1 MTTRSELMSRRSS
14 APEDQER
21 KPAVRQALVRFLLG
35 SALALVI
42 LAAGTVY
49 VGGRIAEDQA
59 LSEARNVAKLLAQ
72 RVAAPLVTEAFRE
85 GNPQAKNRLES
96 AMRERLRDGSITHIK
111 LWDPDGTVL
120 WSDESNMIGHTYPID
135 PEDRKLFGTTN
146 ATADV
151 SPLNKLENANER
163 ASGELLE
170 VYAGARDDSGHPI
183 MFEAYLPLDTLHRQE
198 VAIITGV
205 LPVGIGGL
213 LLFAI
218 FVLPMAIR
226 LSRRVERHEAER
238 SKMMRHALVASEL
251 ERRRLAQE
259 LHDGVIQ
266 DLAGITFALPTV
278 AASLPDDEDGDEARE
293 TVDSVTELVQKD
305 ATALRS
311 MLVELYPPDL
321 GGKGFAMAVR
331 DIARSASE
339 QGVAVKVDV
348 DPDLVVPLDVA
359 TLAYRVIREGL
370 RNVVKHARATAAE
383 VRMRVDSGRLDVV
396 VADDGQGVDPSTT
409 AERGHFGLQLLRDTV
424 SDLGGTLRLGANE
437 PQGAVLNVS
446 IPMDLIPS

>member
-1 MTTRSELMSRRSS
+1 MTTPSDPAPDSGGTPEERR
-14 APEDQER
+14 R
-21 KPAVRQALVRFLLG
+21 TPAVRQAVVRFLVA

-42 LAAGTVY
+42 LAAGTAF
-49 VGGRIAEDQA
+49 VGSRVAEDQA
-59 LSEARNVAKLLAQ
+59 LREARSVAGLLAQ
-72 RVAAPLVTEAFRE
+72 RVAAPLVTDEFRR
-85 GNPQAKNRLES
+85 NDPKAVRRLQS
-96 AMRERLRDGSITHIK
+96 AMRERLRDGSIKHIK

-120 WSDESNMIGHTYPID
+120 WSDEDIIGKKYPID
-135 PEDRKLFGTTN
+135 PEDQKLFGTTN
-146 ATADV
+146 ATAEV
-151 SPLNKLENANER
+151 SELTKEENAKEQ
-163 ASGELLE
+163 ASGKLLE
-170 VYAGARDDSGHPI
+170 VYAGARDESGRPI
-183 MFEAYLPLDTLHRQE
+183 MFEAYLPLDTLRRQE

-213 LLFAI
+213 LLFAVV
-218 FVLPMAIR
+218 VLPMAIR

-251 ERRRLAQE
+251 ERRRIAQE

-266 DLAGITFALPTV
+266 DMAGITFALPTV
-278 AASLPDDEDGDEARE
+278 VSSLPDDEAGDEARE
-293 TVDSVTELVQKD
+293 TVQSVTDLVQKD

-311 MLVELYPPDL
+311 MLIELYPPDL

-339 QGVAVKVDV
+339 QGVTVNVDV

-383 VRMRVDSGRLDVV
+383 VRMRVVAGRLDVTV
-396 VADDGQGVDPSTT
+396 TDDGRGVDPSKG
-409 AERGHFGLQLLRDTV
+409 AERGHLGLQLLQDTV
-424 SDLGGTLRLGANE
+424 SDLGGTIRLASNE
-437 PQGAVLNVS
+437 PRGAVLNVS
-446 IPMDLIPS
+446 IPMNLIPS

>member
-1 MTTRSELMSRRSS
+1 MTPSEHMPDRSS
-14 APEDQER
+14 SQEDRQS

-35 SALALVI
+35 SVLALVI

-49 VGGRIAEDQA
+49 VGSRIAEDQA
-59 LSEARNVAKLLAQ
+59 LSEARNVARLLAQ
-72 RVAAPLVTEAFRE
+72 RVAAPLVTEAYRQ
-85 GNPQAKNRLES
+85 GDPRAKRRLES
-96 AMRERLRDGSITHIK
+96 AMRERIRDGSIVHIK
-111 LWDPDGTVL
+111 LWNPDGTVL
-120 WSDESNMIGHTYPID
+120 WSDESSMIGRAYPID
-135 PEDRKLFGTTN
+135 EEDRKLFGTTD

-151 SPLNKLENANER
+151 STLDKKENVNEQS
-163 ASGELLE
+163 SGELLE
-170 VYAGARDDSGHPI
+170 VYAGARDDTGRPI

-218 FVLPMAIR
+218 VVLPMAIR

-251 ERRRLAQE
+251 ERRRIAQE

-278 AASLPDDEDGDEARE
+278 TASLPDDEDGNEARE
-293 TVDSVTELVQKD
+293 TVDSVTDLVQKD

-331 DIARSASE
+331 DIARTASE

-383 VRMRVDSGRLDVV
+383 VRMRVESGRLDVV
-396 VADDGQGVDPSTT
+396 VADDGEGVDPATT
-409 AERGHFGLQLLRDTV
+409 AERGHLGLQLLRDTV

-437 PQGAVLNVS
+437 PRGAVLNVS
-446 IPMDLIPS
+446 IPMDLIPA

>member
-1 MTTRSELMSRRSS
+1 MTTRSDHMSNRSSTPEDRRS
-14 APEDQER
+14 
-21 KPAVRQALVRFLLG
+21 KPAVRQAVVRFLVG

-42 LAAGTVY
+42 LAAGTVF

-72 RVAAPLVTEAFRE
+72 RVAAPLVTKAFRT
-85 GNPQAKNRLES
+85 GDPQAKNRLEA
-96 AMRERLRDGSITHIK
+96 AMRERLRDGSIVHIK

-120 WSDESNMIGHTYPID
+120 WSDETTMIGNRYPID
-135 PEDRKLFGTTN
+135 AEDRELFGTTK
-146 ATADV
+146 ATAEV
-151 SPLNKLENANER
+151 STLDKKENVNEQ

-170 VYAGARDDSGHPI
+170 VYAGARDGTRRPI

-198 VAIITGV
+198 LAIITGV

-218 FVLPMAIR
+218 VVLPMAIR

-251 ERRRLAQE
+251 ERRRIAQE

-278 AASLPDDEDGDEARE
+278 AACLPDDEDGDEARE
-293 TVDSVTELVQKD
+293 TVESVTDLVQKD

-383 VRMRVDSGRLDVV
+383 VRMRVESGRLDVV
-396 VADDGQGVDPSTT
+396 VSDDGRGVDGSTT
-409 AERGHFGLQLLRDTV
+409 AERGHLGLQLLRDTV

-437 PQGAVLNVS
+437 PRGAVLNAS

>member
-1 MTTRSELMSRRSS
+1 MTTRSERMSHGSS
-14 APEDQER
+14 ASEDRVR

-59 LSEARNVAKLLAQ
+59 LSEARSVARLLAQ
-72 RVAAPLVTEAFRE
+72 RVAAPLVTQAFRE

-96 AMRERLRDGSITHIK
+96 AMRERLRDGSIKHIK

-120 WSDESNMIGHTYPID
+120 WSDETNMIGHKYPID
-135 PEDRKLFGTTN
+135 AEDRELFGTTN

-151 SPLNKLENANER
+151 STLDKQENVNER

-170 VYAGARDDSGHPI
+170 VYAGAIDESRRPI

-198 VAIITGV
+198 LAIITGV

-251 ERRRLAQE
+251 ERRRIAQE

-278 AASLPDDEDGDEARE
+278 TASLPDDDDGNEARE

-383 VRMRVDSGRLDVV
+383 VRMRVEAGSLDVV
-396 VADDGQGVDPSTT
+396 VSDDGQGVDPSTT

-437 PQGAVLNVS
+437 PRGAVLNVS

>member
-1 MTTRSELMSRRSS
+1 MTTRSERMSHGSS
-14 APEDQER
+14 ASENRVR

-59 LSEARNVAKLLAQ
+59 LSEARSVARLLAQ
-72 RVAAPLVTEAFRE
+72 RVAAPLVTQAFRE

-96 AMRERLRDGSITHIK
+96 AMRERLRDGSIKHIK

-120 WSDESNMIGHTYPID
+120 WSDETNMIGHKYPID
-135 PEDRKLFGTTN
+135 AEDRELFGTTN

-151 SPLNKLENANER
+151 STLDKQENVNER

-170 VYAGARDDSGHPI
+170 VYAGAIDESRRPI

-198 VAIITGV
+198 LAIITGV

-251 ERRRLAQE
+251 ERRRIAQE

-278 AASLPDDEDGDEARE
+278 TASLPDDDGGNEARE

-383 VRMRVDSGRLDVV
+383 VRMRVEAGSLDVV
-396 VADDGQGVDPSTT
+396 VSDDGQGVDPSTT

-437 PQGAVLNVS
+437 PRGAVLNVS